1 MALIIS
7 LKCHK
12 QFIMQSSYFLMEKIK
27 LTKLDDELEA
37 RFSDE
42 LKVVR
47 EFEFKKLAQ
56 KN

>member
-1 MALIIS
+1 
-7 LKCHK
+7 
-12 QFIMQSSYFLMEKIK
+12 MEKIK